1 MTTDENKWEQWEA
14 ATGFRDRVQKLAE
27 KHRCDRAT
35 SPEKYL
41 AQRRSE
47 LACEIE
53 NKNLIYLDTK
63 HWVNLCNVVVL
74 SSQKKP
80 IYDDILGLLEL
91 LRQKRRICCPV
102 SSSLFMELMKQN
114 DISTRQA
121 TARIMDYL
129 SGGVCVRYWLEQI
142 QFEFV
147 AHVHRTFHG
156 ELLDKSL
163 IPTWTKAGYWAGEH
177 TIDFPNL
184 SIEESDLM
192 EKVYIDLHWDMTFE
206 DYQIMPDWNPP
217 PDEFADAW
225 VKAAIASRISPT
237 EPRPNFNKLVKKSRI
252 QLLTALK
259 DQLLPLLAALHH
271 SSPATIDDDFSI
283 VFDPIYEGR
292 DPNALPSV
300 EIVAGLDVAI
310 ALESHRN
317 VQANDILDFLHAAQ
331 ALPYCDAV
339 FCDNFMAQKMKNRPL
354 EFAKIYKTEIG
365 SRPEEIIAY
374 LNTLN

>member
-1 MTTDENKWEQWEA
+1 MTADKNMWEPWEA
-14 ATGFRDRVQKLAE
+14 ATDFQSRIQKLVE
-27 KHRCDRAT
+27 KHRADRDT

-47 LACEIE
+47 LAREIE
-53 NKNLIYLDTK
+53 NKKLIYLDTK

-80 IYDDILGLLEL
+80 IYDEILGLLEL
-91 LRQKRRICCPV
+91 LRQKGRICCPV

-114 DISTRQA
+114 DTSTRRA

-147 AHVHRTFHG
+147 GHVHRTFHG
-156 ELLDKSL
+156 ELSDESL

-177 TIDFPNL
+177 TIEFPNIP
-184 SIEESDLM
+184 IEESDLM

-206 DYQIMPDWNPP
+206 DYQIMPDSSPP
-217 PDEFADAW
+217 PDEFAAVW
-225 VKAAIASRISPT
+225 VKAVTASKISPT
-237 EPRPNFNKLVKKSRI
+237 EPRPSFNELVKRPRI
-252 QLLTALK
+252 QLLSVLK
-259 DQLLPLLAALHH
+259 DHLLPLLAELHP
-271 SSPATIDDDFSI
+271 SSPASIDDDFST
-283 VFDPIYEGR
+283 VFDPIYEGL

-300 EIVAGLDVAI
+300 EIVVGLDAAI
-310 ALESHRN
+310 ALESNRK
-317 VQANDILDFLHAAQ
+317 VQANDMLDFLHAAQ

-354 EFAKIYKTEIG
+354 EFAKIFKTEIG